1 MTQETPKLTIGQILW
16 ERDMKT
22 KELTGKLFEV
32 VFIYPSGGVDIKP
45 KDAPKKTIARRIFPF
60 YGKLVRQ
67 HNYYTTSPHD
77 DKEANNG

>member
-1 MTQETPKLTIGQILW
+1 MTPLQVKQILW

-32 VFIYPSGGVDIKP
+32 VHVYPSGSVDIKP
-45 KDAPKKTIARRIFPF
+45 KDAKKKTIAKRVFAF

-67 HNYYTTSPHD
+67 NNYYTTSPHND
-77 DKEANNG
+77 NE